1 MPYEKSNK
9 QIQDSAFKMKASKYG
24 GPMQKN
30 FGKHLAINKKLD
42 KDSMSGGLTGQ
53 PGKELDGPM
62 AKKFRLFKK
71 PTAEQQAKR
80 NKLKSDVK
88 NFGGGIKKAVNSV
101 NEKVQKTAKN
111 IASNAKVDLNKFA
124 SNIGLKKTN
133 LNKKRA
139 EKAKRKAGESQY
151 QANIRIRKEKRKAKK
166 DANKADAAYY
176 GSAKDKAKNSKA
188 NRIKVDPPKTKV
200 DPPKTKTTFKNAFAT
215 ARKAGKKTFSW
226 NSKKYTTELA
236 KTKKKK

>member
-9 QIQDSAFKMKASKYG
+9 QIQDSAFKLKASKYG

-80 NKLKSDVK
+80 DKLKSDVRK
-88 NFGGGIKKAVNSV
+88 FTGGI
-101 NEKVQKTAKN
+101 
-111 IASNAKVDLNKFA
+111 
-124 SNIGLKKTN
+124 
-133 LNKKRA
+133 
-139 EKAKRKAGESQY
+139 RKAGSDVNKKLQKAGKY
-151 QANIRIRKEKRKAKK
+151 MSAKSIKARKAKK

-200 DPPKTKTTFKNAFAT
+200 DPPKTKTTFKQAFAR
-215 ARKAGKKTFSW
+215 ARKHGAVSFTW
-226 NSKKYTTELA
+226 NGKKYTTELA

>member
-9 QIQDSAFKMKASKYG
+9 QIQDSAFKLKASKYG

-80 NKLKSDVK
+80 DKLKSDVK
-88 NFGGGIKKAVNSV
+88 KFTGGIKKAGSDVN
-101 NEKVQKTAKN
+101 KKLQKAGNYLSAKSIKARRAAKIAAKN
-111 IASNAKVDLNKFA
+111 AKKKPTGAATKNKPTDKEINVKNKTNYTYNFGNKTPKA
-124 SNIGLKKTN
+124 PAKTYGVLKTDKNKKTIKTKAQVSADKSKGVKRSDK
-133 LNKKRA
+133 NKKT
-139 EKAKRKAGESQY
+139 KAFKGF
-151 QANIRIRKEKRKAKK
+151 
-166 DANKADAAYY
+166 
-176 GSAKDKAKNSKA
+176 
-188 NRIKVDPPKTKV
+188 
-200 DPPKTKTTFKNAFAT
+200 TF
-215 ARKAGKKTFSW
+215 
-226 NSKKYTTELA
+226 
-236 KTKKKK
+236 

>member
-71 PTAEQQAKR
+71 PTAAQQAKR
-80 NKLKSDVK
+80 DKLKSDVK
-88 NFGGGIKKAVNSV
+88 KFTGGIKKAGSDVN
-101 NEKVQKTAKN
+101 KKLQKAGNYLSAKSIKARRAARIAAKN
-111 IASNAKVDLNKFA
+111 A
-124 SNIGLKKTN
+124 
-133 LNKKRA
+133 
-139 EKAKRKAGESQY
+139 
-151 QANIRIRKEKRKAKK
+151 
-166 DANKADAAYY
+166 
-176 GSAKDKAKNSKA
+176 
-188 NRIKVDPPKTKV
+188 
-200 DPPKTKTTFKNAFAT
+200 TKT
-215 ARKAGKKTFSW
+215 
-226 NSKKYTTELA
+226 
-236 KTKKKK
+236 KTKKKKSTGAATTGNDKEINVKGANKTNYTYNFGNKTPKAPAKTFGVLKTDKNKTKVKTKSQVSADKSKGVKRSDVNKKKKGFKIPTYNFKK

>member
-88 NFGGGIKKAVNSV
+88 KFTGGIKKAGSDV
-101 NEKVQKTAKN
+101 
-111 IASNAKVDLNKFA
+111 
-124 SNIGLKKTN
+124 
-133 LNKKRA
+133 NKKLQ
-139 EKAKRKAGESQY
+139 KAGDYLS
-151 QANIRIRKEKRKAKK
+151 AKSIKARRAARKAKK
-166 DANKADAAYY
+166 DANKSDAAYY
-176 GSAKDKAKNSKA
+176 GSAKDKAKNSEA
-188 NRIKVDPPKTKV
+188 NRIKKTPPPANNTGGAKK
-200 DPPKTKTTFKNAFAT
+200 TFKKAFAA

-226 NSKKYTTELA
+226 NSKSYTTELA
-236 KTKKKK
+236 KKKK